1 MTEELNFSIPDTTQR
16 QGKPR
21 SKLLP
26 LLMTA
31 VLIAVLA
38 NIGIGLVR
46 EHNRERK
53 GPSAVLPSE
62 QQKKLALKL
71 EKQGLNTASAAAWKD
86 YLANTALGAED
97 AARIWYRIGK
107 LCQDEN
113 QYAMALESFY
123 RSEGFSQPK
132 DITSEVARHIQE
144 CLESMGKLAA
154 LRYDLTDRVGIN
166 AESTEGESG
175 NAGNALVAEIGPH
188 KIMKS
193 DLDRIIEQRVDQQLS
208 QLASYLPEDQV
219 RQKKEEILK
228 QSSTNK
234 QREMFL
240 NQYLIEEVLYR
251 KARESRLA
259 DESRVKAALNS
270 MERSLLASKLMEKE
284 LADAIKITPSDLET
298 YYEAHKQEYIQPER
312 AKISHILVS
321 SSEKAR
327 DVRTKLGSGRDF
339 SGLAAEFSQDD
350 ATRKNG
356 GTLKEWIN
364 KNETGDIPGMGKPL
378 NSEVNIFSTPA
389 GQVIDR
395 NVETDKGIHIIKV
408 LKREPERQKTFDEVK
423 NDVYVALRS
432 HKEREVQQQLFTELK
447 EQYDVVMHHSAFKEK
462 SE

>member
-1 MTEELNFSIPDTTQR
+1 MTEELNFSIPDTTQGE
-16 QGKPR
+16 GKSR

-31 VLIAVLA
+31 VLIAVLT

-46 EHNRERK
+46 EYNKERK
-53 GPSAVLPSE
+53 SPSVVLPSE

-86 YLANTALGAED
+86 YLANTALGPED

-107 LCQDEN
+107 LYQDED
-113 QYAMALESFY
+113 QYAMALDSFY

-132 DITSEVARHIQE
+132 DITAEVARHIQE
-144 CLESMGKLAA
+144 CLESIGKLAA
-154 LRYDLTDRVGIN
+154 LRYDLTDRVGMN
-166 AESTEGESG
+166 TESADGESDK
-175 NAGNALVAEIGPH
+175 AGNELVAEIGPY

-193 DLDRIIEQRVDQQLS
+193 DLDRIIEQRIDQQLS
-208 QLASYLPEDQV
+208 QFASYLPENQI
-219 RQKKEEILK
+219 RQKKEEFLK
-228 QSSTNK
+228 QYSTNK
-234 QREMFL
+234 QRQIFL
-240 NQYLIEEVLYR
+240 NQYLMEEVLYR

-259 DESRVKAALNS
+259 DESGVKAALKS

-298 YYEAHKQEYIQPER
+298 YYEAHKQEYVQAER

-321 SSEKAR
+321 NSEKAR
-327 DVRTKLGSGRDF
+327 DVRTKLDSGMDF
-339 SGLAAEFSQDD
+339 TSLTAELSQDD

-356 GTLKEWIN
+356 GALTEWIN
-364 KNETGDIPGMGKPL
+364 KNETGDLPGMGKPR
-378 NSEVNIFSTPA
+378 NGEVNIFSTPE
-389 GQVIDR
+389 GQVVDK

-447 EQYDVVMHHSAFKEK
+447 EQYDVVMHHSAFREK